1 MYEVPHYAIYRDI
14 DEDDALLTSK
24 NSETCVE
31 KDKKN
36 KYSNMV

>member
-14 DEDDALLTSK
+14 EEVDTVLTSK
-24 NSETCVE
+24 NSEPCVE